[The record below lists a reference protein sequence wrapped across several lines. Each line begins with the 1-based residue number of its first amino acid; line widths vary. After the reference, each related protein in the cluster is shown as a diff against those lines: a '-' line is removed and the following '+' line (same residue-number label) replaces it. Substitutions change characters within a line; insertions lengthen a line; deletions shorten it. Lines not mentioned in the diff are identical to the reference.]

1 MSGLPRTKVKPVEVD
16 LLIFDL
22 DGTLVDTKKD
32 IAVSA
37 NFALKKLSLPTLP
50 EKVIHSYVGK
60 GISNLMEGC
69 LEEKRQNELPEAV
82 RLFREHYGAHLAVH
96 SQLYPGVLEVL
107 NHFADKKMAV
117 LSNKIESFSSELLR
131 QLRVRDYFDIVWGG
145 DTGPSMKPHP
155 HGIEQILKRLKVQ
168 PDRAVV
174 VGDSTVDIETGK
186 NAGILTCAV
195 TYGFDSR
202 PKLKKA
208 KPDYLVSSWKTILK
222 LFF

>member
-1 MSGLPRTKVKPVEVD
+1 MSSPRHTKVKPVEVD

-37 NFALKKLSLPTLP
+37 NFALKKLGLPTLP
-50 EKVIHSYVGK
+50 EKIIHSYVGK

-69 LEEKRQNELPEAV
+69 LGEARKGELKDAV
-82 RLFREHYGAHLAVH
+82 KLFRDHYGQHLAVH
-96 SQLYPGVLEVL
+96 SRLFPGVREVL
-107 NHFADKKMAV
+107 EHFADKKMAV
-117 LSNKIESFSSELLR
+117 LSNKIESFSSEILRLLG
-131 QLRVRDYFDIVWGG
+131 VRDYFDIVWGG

-155 HGIEQILKRLKVQ
+155 HGIEQILNRLKAR
-168 PDRAVV
+168 PERSVV

-186 NAGILTCAV
+186 NAGVLTCAV

-202 PKLKKA
+202 PKLKEA
-208 KPDYLVSSWKTILK
+208 SPDYLVPSLQALIK
-222 LFF
+222 LFD